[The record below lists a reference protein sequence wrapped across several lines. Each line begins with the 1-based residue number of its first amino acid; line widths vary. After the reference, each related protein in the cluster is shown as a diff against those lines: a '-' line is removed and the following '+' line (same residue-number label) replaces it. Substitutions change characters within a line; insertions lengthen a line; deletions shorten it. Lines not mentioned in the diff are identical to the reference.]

1 MPQYDFALAAAQLT
15 KHGDRLGLFTDDILR
30 VVLHLRAGDGSNI
43 DAFARAFGQ
52 ARFESVKGKEGV
64 KLVYR
69 LRAPAFVPERLRGAR
84 VAWTFS
90 ENYTPANG
98 ELTNYSTVGYVGA
111 LHALHFLHTC
121 GKLRKE
127 YHARAQREPLF
138 LSDADYETCV
148 RDLRRYCVH
157 NHVFQW
163 EFAREDEMHGYELPR
178 IWWHAP
184 TNGARV
190 VQPFAMP
197 AAPERNRG
205 SAQSSGDD
213 APADV
218 HVREVALGSA
228 AAAESEKKKKRA
240 REPAQ
245 NENSASGGEQKKK
258 AARADDV
265 SSLFELAQASD
276 EAEPVAPSPPPN
288 PPVVC
293 AAQAVVAAEA
303 RAQAM
308 HDDLRRA
315 RGSPEPA
322 APRSYADLLDE
333 YVRKWNA
340 ADTVVSNLHMN
351 ADEYSA
357 AAVRVV
363 LTEFTKYAR
372 AARVE
377 LARAFD
383 HPDVRVVPTIPLDFT
398 FTVNAFRRE
407 GTQLCEY
414 YARYVRR
421 ARVKNAMVGAMNAVE
436 RALADDEYAR
446 DRTAV
451 LAALEPFVRANHVP
465 FMPPHATH

>member
-1 MPQYDFALAAAQLT
+1 MPQYDFTLAVAHLT
-15 KHGDRLGLFTDDILR
+15 RHADPTVWGLFTDDILR

-52 ARFESVKGKEGV
+52 ARFEKVKTREGV

-69 LRAPAFVPERLRGAR
+69 VREPAFIPERLRGAR

-127 YHARAQREPLF
+127 YHVRAQREPLF

-157 NHVFQW
+157 NRVFQW

-190 VQPFAMP
+190 VQPFVMP
-197 AAPERNRG
+197 AAPERSVG
-205 SAQSSGDD
+205 YEPHSIGDEPED
-213 APADV
+213 MR
-218 HVREVALGSA
+218 VRVLALGRGVQV
-228 AAAESEKKKKRA
+228 ESEKKKKRA

-245 NENSASGGEQKKK
+245 NENSASSGGEQKKK
-258 AARADDV
+258 RADDV

-276 EAEPVAPSPPPN
+276 EAEPAPPSPLPPL
-288 PPVVC
+288 PVVS
-293 AAQAVVAAEA
+293 AAEA
-303 RAQAM
+303 AASATAVEIN
-308 HDDLRRA
+308 DLRRA

-351 ADEYSA
+351 ADEYCA

-363 LTEFTKYAR
+363 LAEFTKYAR

-465 FMPPHATH
+465 FIPPHATH